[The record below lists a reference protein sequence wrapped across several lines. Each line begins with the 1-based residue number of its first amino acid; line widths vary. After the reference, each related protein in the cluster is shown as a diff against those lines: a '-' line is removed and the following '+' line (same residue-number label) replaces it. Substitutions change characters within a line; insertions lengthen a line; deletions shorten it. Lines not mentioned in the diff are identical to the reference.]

1 MNHGDI
7 HLRNT
12 IYCSLDGRDEAE
24 RHAQTWGEL
33 SKAKPRRTV
42 WVADPICYIK
52 KKKGEEEGRKGIY
65 LVK

>member
-12 IYCSLDGRDEAE
+12 IYCSLDGQDEAE

-33 SKAKPRRTV
+33 SKAKTRRRTV

-52 KKKGEEEGRKGIY
+52 KEEEEGRKGIY